1 MTQEALADQVRE
13 LADELNDQA
22 TRDEKTASFFLERPR
37 PYPRYGGHY
46 QGRAEGYAYVV
57 RRLLALLDTQES
69 GTAS

>member
-37 PYPRYGGHY
+37 PSPRYAGHY
-46 QGRAEGYAYVV
+46 EGRAEGYAYVV
-57 RRLLALLDTQES
+57 RRLLALLGDPET
-69 GTAS
+69 GGGY